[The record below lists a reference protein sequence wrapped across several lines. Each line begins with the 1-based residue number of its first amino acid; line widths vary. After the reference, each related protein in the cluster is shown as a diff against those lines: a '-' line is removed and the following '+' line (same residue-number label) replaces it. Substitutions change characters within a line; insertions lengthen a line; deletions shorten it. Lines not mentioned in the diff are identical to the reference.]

1 MQMPHFKRILIWLW
15 SSTPIL
21 SNKLEVER
29 SNGPTCMIAVLSAM
43 KTDDIENHY
52 YPHAEYNKCSNSQK
66 EVLKRK
72 CKARGQV
79 PSLQDSNVPNKHK
92 KLKKMAKHDFK
103 KVNCNVSTIQ
113 QTVDGIVKFM
123 KAEKATQN
131 GADGTSSSNAN
142 NGNNGT
148 NQNNASLTHQG

>member
-1 MQMPHFKRILIWLW
+1 
-15 SSTPIL
+15 
-21 SNKLEVER
+21 
-29 SNGPTCMIAVLSAM
+29 M